1 MDKLILKHIKKSF
14 QEKKVLKDCSMI
26 FEKGKIYGLLGRNGS
41 GKTTLFNCISNEIMV
56 YDGQFLYENNDETYT
71 LKPHQIGYLFSTP
84 MLPSFMTG
92 YEFLKFYIE
101 IHQDK
106 IKNTLSLDEYF
117 DQMEFTQED
126 RHKLING
133 YSYGMKNKLQMLC
146 FFITK
151 PDIVLLD
158 EPLTSLD
165 VVIAADVK
173 KMLLNMKHDHILVLS
188 THILQLALD
197 LCDEIVLLH
206 DGKLEL
212 IDASLLKEPNF
223 EDQLIQILKE
233 NPNEA

>member
-1 MDKLILKHIKKSF
+1 MEKLILQHIKKSF
-14 QEKKVLKDCSMI
+14 QEKDVLTDCSMI

-41 GKTTLFNCISNEIMV
+41 GKTTLFNCISNEIMID
-56 YDGQFLYENNDETYT
+56 DGQFLYEKDNQHYPVAPN
-71 LKPHQIGYLFSTP
+71 QIGYLLSTP
-84 MLPSFMTG
+84 MLPNFMTG

-101 IHQDK
+101 IHKDK
-106 IKNTLSLDEYF
+106 ILHPLSLDSYF
-117 DQMEFTQED
+117 DQMEFTKED
-126 RHKLING
+126 RHKLIQN

-173 KMLLNMKHDHILVLS
+173 RMLLNMKNDHILILS

-206 DGKLEL
+206 NGKLEH
-212 IDASLLKEPNF
+212 IDTSLLHEPDF
-223 EDQLIQILKE
+223 EDRLVHILRE
-233 NPNEA
+233 DCHEA